1 MPPYSSP
8 FSTSSTHDDGV
19 LERPHARAGGST
31 SIGFSSALLETIAV
45 SKLKMEGWAQNEMA
59 KADAVAESYRQRLL
73 QEQAE
78 IDARSTELL
87 AIQMERGMRI
97 NNNENSTSSEE
108 ESNDNNIV
116 SRKQALE
123 EQVTAIQI
131 EIMKLTTERDNRQRR
146 IQDITLEEKKQQMR
160 AQEAR
165 LLKEQV
171 EEDKKTTLDD
181 LTRGVINYKMLG
193 LDFVR
198 TDRDGRLR
206 FCFTKLDSNDPSREF
221 SFLLIVDDQDKFDIV
236 ECQPEIEATEL
247 VDILTE
253 LNRTE
258 DMSALTRRMRR
269 VFKNMCV

>member
-8 FSTSSTHDDGV
+8 FSASTTHDDGV
-19 LERPHARAGGST
+19 LERPHARAGS

-73 QEQAE
+73 QEQAD

-97 NNNENSTSSEE
+97 NNKENSTNSEE

-236 ECQPEIEATEL
+236 ECQPAIEATEL

-269 VFKNMCV
+269 VFKDMCV